1 MVMCPLLFRIG
12 IFCKTVVSNV
22 IGEAM
27 VCFLPLFGDNMK
39 IAF

>member
-1 MVMCPLLFRIG
+1 MGPLSFRIG

-22 IGEAM
+22 NSEAM
-27 VCFLPLFGDNMK
+27 VCFLPLFGDNVK